1 MRDGLMASYRRSHVS
16 GMSRL
21 DDFGVIKDTRTRYRD
36 YASAAS
42 KLHPRERAAWWRD
55 VFRRDPEML
64 SFFREG
70 SDR

>member
-1 MRDGLMASYRRSHVS
+1 MASPNRSRVGIE

-21 DDFGVIKDTRTRYRD
+21 DDFGAVKDTCARYRD

-42 KLHPRERAAWWRD
+42 KLHPHERAAWWRD

-64 SFFREG
+64 DYVNGNAR
-70 SDR
+70 RR

>member
-1 MRDGLMASYRRSHVS
+1 MASYRRSSVS
-16 GMSRL
+16 VGGMSHL

-55 VFRRDPEML
+55 VLRRDPEML
-64 SFFREG
+64 EYLNG
-70 SDR
+70 SSRQR

>member
-1 MRDGLMASYRRSHVS
+1 MASYRKSIVS
-16 GMSRL
+16 ADGMSRL
-21 DDFGVIKDTRTRYRD
+21 DDFGVIKDTRARYRD

-64 SFFREG
+64 EYLNGDSRE
-70 SDR
+70 R